1 MRTRITLCALAALS
15 VAACQKAG
23 ESPQYEAASAP
34 AADAASAPAAKSDAP
49 DVGRA
54 EAPSP
59 MALPQLAY
67 VYKYALAAPP
77 QKVRGLVSKHE
88 QVCWAAGPTVCQVVG
103 SNVREDGPDEI
114 SASLTLKAQPAWL
127 RTFRAGLEDDTKAA
141 GGRTVTADTTSDDLS
156 RNLVD
161 TEAALRSQVI
171 LRDRL
176 EQTLKTRKGK
186 VSELFEMEQQL
197 AQVRGQIDAT
207 RSQLALMRGQVAT
220 SELRIDYRSEGVLA
234 PKGSLA
240 PLGQAAGDVVGI
252 FVFTL
257 AFLIRA
263 LAVIAPLA
271 GLGALAWWLAK
282 LQEQRKRATAKR
294 AAPQS
299 PTA

>member
-15 VAACQKAG
+15 LAACQKAAENPPPETVG
-23 ESPQYEAASAP
+23 AP
-34 AADAASAPAAKSDAP
+34 AADAVSAEASATADASPAAPKAAP
-49 DVGRA
+49 L
-54 EAPSP
+54 
-59 MALPQLAY
+59 ALPQLAY

-77 QKVRGLVSKHE
+77 QKVRGLVAKHE

-103 SNVREDGPDEI
+103 SNVSEDGPDKI

-141 GGRTVTADTTSDDLS
+141 GGRTVTSDTTSDDLS
-156 RNLVD
+156 RNIVD

-176 EQTLKTRKGK
+176 EAALKTHRGK

-207 RSQLALMRGQVAT
+207 RSEIALMKGQVAT
-220 SELRIDYRSEGVLA
+220 SELRIAYRSEGVLA
-234 PKGSLA
+234 PTGSLA
-240 PLGQAAGDVVGI
+240 PLGEAAGEVVGI

-257 AFLIRA
+257 AFLIRV
-263 LAVIAPLA
+263 LAVLAPLA
-271 GLGALAWWLAK
+271 GLGALVWWLAK
-282 LQEQRKRATAKR
+282 IQEQRKRTTAKPP
-294 AAPQS
+294 AA
-299 PTA
+299 

>member
-15 VAACQKAG
+15 VAACQKA
-23 ESPQYEAASAP
+23 EPPPAEVAAASA
-34 AADAASAPAAKSDAP
+34 ADAVAAPSAETARAP

-54 EAPSP
+54 QAASP
-59 MALPQLAY
+59 LAIPQLAY

-103 SNVREDGPDEI
+103 SNVRENGPDEI

-127 RTFRAGLEDDTKAA
+127 RTFRAGLEDDTKAV
-141 GGRTVTADTTSDDLS
+141 GGRMVTADTTSDDLS
-156 RNLVD
+156 RNIVD

-176 EQTLKTRKGK
+176 EATLKTRKGK

-207 RSQLALMRGQVAT
+207 RSEIALMRGQVAT

-240 PLGQAAGDVVGI
+240 PLGAAAGDVVGI

-263 LAVIAPLA
+263 LAVLAPVA
-271 GLGALAWWLAK
+271 GLGALVWWLVRLQGQKKAAAK
-282 LQEQRKRATAKR
+282 PP
-294 AAPQS
+294 AA
-299 PTA
+299 

>member
-15 VAACQKAG
+15 VAACQKA
-23 ESPQYEAASAP
+23 ESPPAEVAAAP
-34 AADAASAPAAKSDAP
+34 AADAVAAPSPEMARAP

-54 EAPSP
+54 QAASP
-59 MALPQLAY
+59 LAIPQLAY

-103 SNVREDGPDEI
+103 SNVRENGPDEI

-127 RTFRAGLEDDTKAA
+127 RTFRAGLEDDTKAV
-141 GGRTVTADTTSDDLS
+141 GGRMVTADTTSDDLS
-156 RNLVD
+156 RNIVD

-176 EQTLKTRKGK
+176 EATLKTRKGK

-207 RSQLALMRGQVAT
+207 RSEIALMRGQVAT

-240 PLGQAAGDVVGI
+240 PLGAAAGDVVGI
-252 FVFTL
+252 SVFTL

-263 LAVIAPLA
+263 LAVLAPVA
-271 GLGALAWWLAK
+271 GLGALVWWLVRLQGQKKAAAK
-282 LQEQRKRATAKR
+282 PP
-294 AAPQS
+294 AA
-299 PTA
+299 